1 MSAINYGSLLWE
13 IDKKYGNRR
22 AFCDE
27 IGISAVTLSRY
38 INGLSQMPTD
48 VIIKS
53 CEVLSIPKDE
63 IGFYFFTPNVDK
75 RKQNEDDKS
84 GKL

>member
-13 IDKKYGNRR
+13 IDKKYDTRK

-27 IGISAVTLSRY
+27 IGISTATLSRY
-38 INGLSQMPTD
+38 MNGSSQMPTD
-48 VIIKS
+48 VILKA

-63 IGFYFFTPNVDK
+63 IGFYFFTLNVDK
-75 RKQNEDDKS
+75 RQQV
-84 GKL
+84 